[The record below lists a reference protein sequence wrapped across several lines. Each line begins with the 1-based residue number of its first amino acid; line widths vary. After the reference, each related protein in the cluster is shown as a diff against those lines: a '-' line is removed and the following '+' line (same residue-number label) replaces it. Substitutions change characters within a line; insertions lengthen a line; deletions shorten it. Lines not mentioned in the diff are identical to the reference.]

1 MFLFLC
7 CRLALGTDETLTV
20 QLTEQP
26 ESVELTVVR
35 KECVFPELRKSLVY
49 LISTCRQCNYAL
61 RNSRTDKSVT
71 RA

>member
-1 MFLFLC
+1 MFLFPC
-7 CRLALGTDETLTV
+7 CRIALGTDETLTV
-20 QLTEQP
+20 QLTEP

-35 KECVFPELRKSLVY
+35 KERVFPGLRKSLVY